1 MRRSVFRRV
10 FAGNLLAAALAV
22 AALSAWPQD
31 PQQSALQPPPQR
43 PVFRAGANFVAVDA
57 YPTHDGRIVEDL
69 TRDDFEIYEDG
80 KRQSVEEFAFVRGV
94 PDGPDAEPIPT
105 KLEAAG
111 RLVGDPR
118 RRVFVVFLTGY
129 HATPEGAMNTRRATE
144 MFFAQSVATSDLFG
158 ILRPEQPVTD
168 LVLGERPEILADQ
181 ASSYWDWASLPH
193 PPGFARSPTEQAEY
207 DCLFGHQ
214 GAGDIEKLMDAWR
227 LDRLLTALDELT
239 VRLASM
245 REARSNILVFT
256 GAFGLPTVSSRMG
269 GGGLPSITAAG
280 RAAETA
286 CDHEWLRLQ
295 TARFSD
301 RFQNIID
308 TAERGD
314 VSISVIDP
322 AGLSIYD
329 QNMSASRGVLMT
341 DSLGRY
347 NTADRLA
354 GSTGGVT
361 IVGATEIGPALVKL
375 AGGQS
380 GHYELGYYSSNNK
393 FDGKFRSITVKIK
406 RPGVSVVARKGYQA
420 PTAEMLRASEE
431 AAARAGTEAPPPSPA
446 AMAVAELGR
455 LDEEAGLYA
464 LAARRGADRIVA
476 VVEIATTQME
486 LGHWSSGA
494 TIDAR
499 LLGPN
504 NAEVATAH
512 GIIAAGTRALALD
525 LAVPADSRG
534 PLSVSVRATGG
545 GELSDRIDV
554 PSATWKLLGDPL
566 IFRAATLPNAPL
578 HPVADFTFRR
588 TERLHIEWPVLA
600 PLAGRSARLLDPR
613 GQPIALPV
621 TLAESADNGSSR
633 LSAEVVLNALAPADY
648 VVEVTADAGGGKTEQ
663 RLVPFKVVR

>member
-1 MRRSVFRRV
+1 
-10 FAGNLLAAALAV
+10 
-22 AALSAWPQD
+22 
-31 PQQSALQPPPQR
+31 
-43 PVFRAGANFVAVDA
+43 
-57 YPTHDGRIVEDL
+57 
-69 TRDDFEIYEDG
+69 
-80 KRQSVEEFAFVRGV
+80 VEEFAFVRGV

-144 MFFAQSVATSDLFG
+144 MFFAQSVGTSDLFG
-158 ILRPEQPVTD
+158 ILRPEQPVSD
-168 LVLGERPEILADQ
+168 LVLGERAEILADQ
-181 ASSYWDWASLPH
+181 ASSYWDWAALPH
-193 PPGFARSPTEQAEY
+193 PPGFARSPAEQAEY

-214 GAGDIEKLMDAWR
+214 GGGDIEKLMDAWR
-227 LDRLLTALDELT
+227 LDKLLTALDEIT

-256 GAFGLPTVSSRMG
+256 GAFGLPSVSSRMG

-329 QNMSASRGVLMT
+329 QNMNATRGVLMT

-354 GSTGGVT
+354 GSTGGEV
-361 IVGATEIGPALVKL
+361 IAGATEIGPALVKL

-393 FDGKFRSITVKIK
+393 FDGKFRSISVKVR

-420 PTAEMLRASEE
+420 PTAEMLRASED
-431 AAARAGTEAPPPSPA
+431 AAARVGTEPPPPSPA
-446 AMAVAELGR
+446 AVAVAELGR

-464 LAARRGADRIVA
+464 QTARRGDRIVA
-476 VVEIATTQME
+476 VVELATTQME
-486 LGHWSSGA
+486 LGRWSSGA
-494 TIDAR
+494 TVDAR

-504 NAEVATAH
+504 NVEIATAH
-512 GIIAAGTRALALD
+512 GSIAAGARAVSLD
-525 LAVPADSRG
+525 LAVPAGARG

-578 HPVADFTFRR
+578 YPVADFTFRR
-588 TERLHIEWPVLA
+588 TERLHVEWPILA

-621 TLAESADNGSSR
+621 TLAESNDSGVSR

-648 VVEVTADAGGGKTEQ
+648 VVEATADAGGGKTEQ

>member
-1 MRRSVFRRV
+1 MRRSVCRRV
-10 FAGNLLAAALAV
+10 LAASAFAAAVAV
-22 AALSAWPQD
+22 AALSAEPQD
-31 PQQSALQPPPQR
+31 PQQSAPQPTPQR

-69 TRDDFEIYEDG
+69 TRDDFEVYEDG

-144 MFFAQSVATSDLFG
+144 MFFAQSVGTSDLFG
-158 ILRPEQPVTD
+158 ILRPEQPVSD
-168 LVLGERPEILADQ
+168 LVLGERAEILADQ
-181 ASSYWDWASLPH
+181 ASGYWDWASLPH
-193 PPGFARSPTEQAEY
+193 PPGFARSPAEQAEY

-227 LDRLLTALDELT
+227 LDKLLTALDEIT

-245 REARSNILVFT
+245 REARSNILLFT
-256 GAFGLPTVSSRMG
+256 GAFGLPNVSSRMG
-269 GGGLPSITAAG
+269 GGGLPAITAAG

-295 TARFSD
+295 TARLAD

-308 TAERGD
+308 TAQRGD
-314 VSISVIDP
+314 VSISVVDP

-329 QNMSASRGVLMT
+329 QNMSATRGVLMT

-354 GSTGGVT
+354 GSTGGEA

-393 FDGKFRSITVKIK
+393 FDGKFRSISVKV
-406 RPGVSVVARKGYQA
+406 RRSGVSVVARKGYQA

-431 AAARAGTEAPPPSPA
+431 AAARVGTEPPPPPPA
-446 AMAVAELGR
+446 AVAVAELGR

-464 LAARRGADRIVA
+464 QAARRGDRIVA

-486 LGHWSSGA
+486 LGRWSSGA
-494 TIDAR
+494 AVDAR

-512 GIIAAGTRALALD
+512 GSIAAGARAVSLD
-525 LAVPADSRG
+525 LAVPAGARG

-554 PSATWKLLGDPL
+554 PSATWTLLGDPL

-578 HPVADFTFRR
+578 YPVADFTFRR
-588 TERLHIEWPVLA
+588 TERVRIEWPILA
-600 PLAGRSARLLDPR
+600 PLAGRNARLLDPR

-621 TLAESADNGSSR
+621 TLAESTDNGVSR

-648 VVEVTADAGGGKTEQ
+648 VVEVTADGGGGKTEQ